1 MSEENR
7 HACNVRAVEQKHR
20 RRLTLLLGHDKI
32 SISVGQNESRKNR
45 FRRASYKLHRSG
57 AISFDTASPAKM
69 CRTRFRNTV
78 MARPGRP
85 RAMGKSPFFL

>member
-32 SISVGQNESRKNR
+32 SISVGQNESQKKSVPTCQLKASS
-45 FRRASYKLHRSG
+45 FRSHIIRHRQSG
-57 AISFDTASPAKM
+57 
-69 CRTRFRNTV
+69 
-78 MARPGRP
+78 
-85 RAMGKSPFFL
+85 